1 MRKFLL
7 ATLLVLS
14 VSLMRAQTDSVRYNG
29 LSSWRDNWYI
39 ELSAGGNVLFSKDA
53 RLNMNEKNVTPNIT
67 LAAGKWFS
75 PFVGARLQLHGYSLA
90 AGSSSLGMYIA
101 DPQPDGSFGSNDPVR
116 DFVTVRP
123 DGSYTY
129 PVYYLHAHVDVT
141 VSITNLIHRGMASS
155 DRWDVIPAVGVGY
168 MHVFNN
174 KGVPSEDV
182 MTANF
187 SVMGKYRI
195 LPQLDVNI
203 EAQSTLM
210 PDVFEGRITGAVVDP
225 MFSFSVGVTYNI
237 FGHNFSGEYRMPERR
252 KKVRRRTAGIGM
264 DAVYALNER
273 QAESDSVM
281 LSRIEE
287 MNRRLDN
294 VESVPSV
301 PNITVV
307 RGENSAKE
315 LNGKVIGAIL
325 YRIGTTEPTSSPT
338 PQLENVVAMLEA
350 FPEARLIIE
359 GYADSA
365 TGSDAFNM
373 KLSQQR
379 VDHAQRLLTGEYGI
393 DAERIECHS
402 HGGTS
407 CPYSGGLDVQRAV
420 IFRLVF

>member
-1 MRKFLL
+1 M

-14 VSLMRAQTDSVRYNG
+14 VPLMRAQTDSVRYNG

-116 DFVTVRP
+116 GFVTIRP

-129 PVYYLHAHVDVT
+129 PVYYLNAHVDVT
-141 VSITNLIHRGMASS
+141 VSIMNIIHRGMASS

-252 KKVRRRTAGIGM
+252 KKVRRRTAGI
-264 DAVYALNER
+264 
-273 QAESDSVM
+273 
-281 LSRIEE
+281 E